1 MTFIFKQIYRIIK
14 DGIKSLLYDID
25 GNKRSKFQVYLGFIF
40 VPIVICIITF
50 WKEISLG
57 DIIDTLLTILSIFT
71 ALIFGVL
78 FTVPDK
84 LSQRI
89 ERFKNKTDNSTKNY
103 LIRFSN
109 FTRSFV
115 QQITFI
121 IVISIALII
130 LLVIQKVI
138 TDNNTMKLA
147 LTSIN
152 LILFYDLVM
161 YILVTLSNIYTL
173 LMDDIDISEKDL
185 PK

>member
-1 MTFIFKQIYRIIK
+1 MTFIFRQIYRIIK
-14 DGIKSLLYDID
+14 DGTKSLLYDID
-25 GNKRSKFQVYLGFIF
+25 GNRRSKFQVYLEFTF
-40 VPIVICIITF
+40 VPIVICVITI

-57 DIIDTLLTILSIFT
+57 NIIDTLLTVLSIFT

-84 LSQRI
+84 LSQRM
-89 ERFKNKTDNSTKNY
+89 ERFKGKIDNSTKNY

-121 IVISIALII
+121 IVISIVLII
-130 LLVIQKVI
+130 FLVFLKII
-138 TDNNTMKLA
+138 TDNIIKLV
-147 LTSIN
+147 LTIMS
-152 LILFYDLVM
+152 LVLFYDLIL
-161 YILVTLSNIYTL
+161 YILVTLSNIYIL
-173 LMDDIDISEKDL
+173 LMDDIDMSEKDL

>member
-1 MTFIFKQIYRIIK
+1 MTYIFKQIYRIIK
-14 DGIKSLLYDID
+14 DGIRSLLYDID
-25 GNKRSKFQVYLGFIF
+25 GNKRSIFQIYLGFIF
-40 VPIVICIITF
+40 VPILICILTF
-50 WKEISLG
+50 WKEINL
-57 DIIDTLLTILSIFT
+57 DNIIDKLLTVLSIFT

-109 FTRSFV
+109 FTRNFV

-121 IVISIALII
+121 IVISFVLII
-130 LLVIQKVI
+130 LLVFQKI
-138 TDNNTMKLA
+138 SNNNTIILFVTA
-147 LTSIN
+147 IN
-152 LILFYDLVM
+152 LALFYDLIM
-161 YILVTLSNIYTL
+161 YILLTLSNIYIL
-173 LMDDIDISEKDL
+173 LMDDIDMSEKDL

>member
-1 MTFIFKQIYRIIK
+1 MTYIFKQIYRIIK

-40 VPIVICIITF
+40 VPILICVLTF
-50 WKEISLG
+50 WQEINLG
-57 DIIDTLLTILSIFT
+57 DIIDRLLTVLSIFT

-89 ERFKNKTDNSTKNY
+89 ERFKDKTDNSTKNY

-121 IVISIALII
+121 IIISFVLII
-130 LLVIQKVI
+130 LLVFQKI
-138 TDNNTMKLA
+138 STNSTIMLLMTA
-147 LTSIN
+147 IN
-152 LILFYDLVM
+152 LALFYDLIM
-161 YILVTLSNIYTL
+161 YILLALANIYTL
-173 LMDDIDISEKDL
+173 LMDDIDMSEKDL

>member
-25 GNKRSKFQVYLGFIF
+25 GNKRSKIQVYLGFIF
-40 VPIVICIITF
+40 VPITICIITV
-50 WKEISLG
+50 WKETSLK
-57 DIIDTLLTILSIFT
+57 DIIDTLLTVLSIFT

-130 LLVIQKVI
+130 LLVFLKVVADNIIKI
-138 TDNNTMKLA
+138 T
-147 LTSIN
+147 LTTTS
-152 LILFYDLVM
+152 LILFYDLIM

-173 LMDDIDISEKDL
+173 LMDDIDMSEKDL

>member
-25 GNKRSKFQVYLGFIF
+25 GNRRSKFQVYLGFIF
-40 VPIVICIITF
+40 VPIVIYIITV
-50 WKEISLG
+50 WKEINLE
-57 DIIDTLLTILSIFT
+57 DIIDTLLTVLSIFT
-71 ALIFGVL
+71 ALIFSVL

-89 ERFKNKTDNSTKNY
+89 ERFRNKTDSSTKNY

-109 FTRSFV
+109 FTRCFV

-130 LLVIQKVI
+130 LLVFQKVV
-138 TDNNTMKLA
+138 TNNIIKLT
-147 LTSIN
+147 LTTIS
-152 LILFYDLVM
+152 LVLFYDLVM

-173 LMDDIDISEKDL
+173 LMDDIDMSKKDL

>member
-25 GNKRSKFQVYLGFIF
+25 GNKKSKFQVYLGFIF
-40 VPIVICIITF
+40 VPMVICIITI
-50 WKEISLG
+50 WKEINLG
-57 DIIDTLLTILSIFT
+57 DIIDTLLTVLSIFT

-115 QQITFI
+115 QQIAFI
-121 IVISIALII
+121 IVISIVLII
-130 LLVIQKVI
+130 LLVFLKVV
-138 TDNNTMKLA
+138 TDNTIKLA
-147 LTSIN
+147 LTTISSV
-152 LILFYDLVM
+152 LFYDLVM

-173 LMDDIDISEKDL
+173 LMDDIDMSEKDL

>member
-25 GNKRSKFQVYLGFIF
+25 GNSRSKFQVYLGFIF
-40 VPIVICIITF
+40 VPIVICIITV
-50 WKEISLG
+50 WKEISLE
-57 DIIDTLLTILSIFT
+57 DIIDTLLTVLSIFT

-89 ERFKNKTDNSTKNY
+89 ERFKNKTDSGTKNY

-115 QQITFI
+115 QQIAFI

-130 LLVIQKVI
+130 LLVFQKVV
-138 TDNNTMKLA
+138 TDNIIKLT
-147 LTSIN
+147 LTTIS
-152 LILFYDLVM
+152 LVLFYDLVM

-173 LMDDIDISEKDL
+173 LMDDIDMSEKDL

>member
-14 DGIKSLLYDID
+14 DGIKSLLHDID
-25 GNKRSKFQVYLGFIF
+25 GNRRSKFQVYFGFIF
-40 VPIVICIITF
+40 VPIAICLITV
-50 WKEISLG
+50 WKEINLG
-57 DIIDTLLTILSIFT
+57 DIVDTLLTVLSIFT

-121 IVISIALII
+121 IVISIGLIV
-130 LLVIQKVI
+130 LLVFQKVVASNVI
-138 TDNNTMKLA
+138 KLI
-147 LTSIN
+147 LTAIS
-152 LILFYDLVM
+152 LVLFYDLVM
-161 YILVTLSNIYTL
+161 YILVTLSNIYIL
-173 LMDDIDISEKDL
+173 LMDDIDISEKGL

>member
-1 MTFIFKQIYRIIK
+1 MTFIFRQIYRIIK
-14 DGIKSLLYDID
+14 DGTKSLLYDID
-25 GNKRSKFQVYLGFIF
+25 GNKRSKFQVYLGFTF
-40 VPIVICIITF
+40 VPIVICVITI

-57 DIIDTLLTILSIFT
+57 NAIDTLLTVLSIFT

-89 ERFKNKTDNSTKNY
+89 EKFKNKIDNSTKNY

-121 IVISIALII
+121 IVICIILII
-130 LLVIQKVI
+130 LLVFMKII
-138 TDNNTMKLA
+138 TNSIIKLV
-147 LTSIN
+147 LTTIS
-152 LILFYDLVM
+152 LVLFYDLTM
-161 YILVTLSNIYTL
+161 YILMTLSNIYTL
-173 LMDDIDISEKDL
+173 LMDDIDMSEKGL

>member
-40 VPIVICIITF
+40 VPIVICIITI

-57 DIIDTLLTILSIFT
+57 DIIDTLLTVLSIFT

-130 LLVIQKVI
+130 LLVFLKVV
-138 TDNNTMKLA
+138 TDNIIKLT
-147 LTSIN
+147 LTTIS

-173 LMDDIDISEKDL
+173 LMDDIDMSEKDL

>member
-14 DGIKSLLYDID
+14 DGIKSQLYDID
-25 GNKRSKFQVYLGFIF
+25 GNRRSKFQVYLGFIF
-40 VPIVICIITF
+40 VPIVICIITV
-50 WKEISLG
+50 WKEINLE
-57 DIIDTLLTILSIFT
+57 DIIDTLLTVLSIFT

-130 LLVIQKVI
+130 LLVFQKVV
-138 TDNNTMKLA
+138 TDNIIKLT
-147 LTSIN
+147 LTTIS
-152 LILFYDLVM
+152 LVLFYDLVM

-173 LMDDIDISEKDL
+173 LMDDIDMSEKDL

>member
-40 VPIVICIITF
+40 VPIVICIITV
-50 WKEISLG
+50 WKEINLE
-57 DIIDTLLTILSIFT
+57 DIIDTLLTVLSILT

-89 ERFKNKTDNSTKNY
+89 ERLKNKTDNSTKNY

-109 FTRSFV
+109 FTRSFI

-121 IVISIALII
+121 IVISIVLII
-130 LLVIQKVI
+130 LLVFQKVV
-138 TDNNTMKLA
+138 TDNIIKLT
-147 LTSIN
+147 LTTIS
-152 LILFYDLVM
+152 LVLFYDLVM
-161 YILVTLSNIYTL
+161 FILVTLSNIYTL
-173 LMDDIDISEKDL
+173 LMDDIDMSEKDL

>member
-25 GNKRSKFQVYLGFIF
+25 GNRRSKFQVYLGFIF
-40 VPIVICIITF
+40 VPIVICIITV
-50 WKEISLG
+50 WKEISLEN
-57 DIIDTLLTILSIFT
+57 IIDTLLTVLSIFT

-89 ERFKNKTDNSTKNY
+89 ERFKNKTDSGTKNY

-121 IVISIALII
+121 IVISIVLII
-130 LLVIQKVI
+130 LLVFQKVV
-138 TDNNTMKLA
+138 TDNIIKLT
-147 LTSIN
+147 LTTIS
-152 LILFYDLVM
+152 LVLFYDLVM

-173 LMDDIDISEKDL
+173 LMDDIDMSEKDL

>member
-40 VPIVICIITF
+40 VPIVICIITL

-57 DIIDTLLTILSIFT
+57 DIIDTLLTVLSIFT

-130 LLVIQKVI
+130 LLVFLKVV
-138 TDNNTMKLA
+138 TDNIIKLT
-147 LTSIN
+147 LTTIS

-173 LMDDIDISEKDL
+173 LMDDI
-185 PK
+185 

>member
-1 MTFIFKQIYRIIK
+1 MTFLYKQIYRIIK
-14 DGIKSLLYDID
+14 GGIESLLYDID

-40 VPIVICIITF
+40 VPIIICTITV
-50 WKEISLG
+50 WKDISLK
-57 DIIDTLLTILSIFT
+57 DIIDTLLTVLSIFT

-89 ERFKNKTDNSTKNY
+89 ERYRNKADNSTKNY
-103 LIRFSN
+103 LIRFCN
-109 FTRSFV
+109 FTRCFV

-130 LLVIQKVI
+130 LLVFLKVVTNNII
-138 TDNNTMKLA
+138 T
-147 LTSIN
+147 LTLTTIS
-152 LILFYDLVM
+152 LILFYDLIM
-161 YILVTLSNIYTL
+161 YILITLSNIYML
-173 LMDDIDISEKDL
+173 LMDDIDMSKKNL

>member
-1 MTFIFKQIYRIIK
+1 MTFIFKQIYRITK

-25 GNKRSKFQVYLGFIF
+25 GNRRSKFQVYLGFIF
-40 VPIVICIITF
+40 VTIVICIITV
-50 WKEISLG
+50 WKEINLE
-57 DIIDTLLTILSIFT
+57 DIIDTLLTVLSIFT
-71 ALIFGVL
+71 ALIFGIL

-89 ERFKNKTDNSTKNY
+89 ERLKNKTDNSTKNY

-130 LLVIQKVI
+130 LLVFQKVV
-138 TDNNTMKLA
+138 TDNIIKLT
-147 LTSIN
+147 LTNIS
-152 LILFYDLVM
+152 LVLFYDLVI
-161 YILVTLSNIYTL
+161 YFLVTLSNIYTL
-173 LMDDIDISEKDL
+173 LMDDIDMSEKDL

>member
-25 GNKRSKFQVYLGFIF
+25 GNRRSKFQVYFGFIF
-40 VPIVICIITF
+40 VPIAICLITV
-50 WKEISLG
+50 WKEINLG
-57 DIIDTLLTILSIFT
+57 DIVDTLLTVLSIFT

-121 IVISIALII
+121 IVISIGLIV
-130 LLVIQKVI
+130 LLVFQKVVASNVI
-138 TDNNTMKLA
+138 KLI
-147 LTSIN
+147 LTAIS
-152 LILFYDLVM
+152 LVLFYDLVM
-161 YILVTLSNIYTL
+161 YILVTLSNIYIL
-173 LMDDIDISEKDL
+173 LMDDIDISEKGL

>member
-1 MTFIFKQIYRIIK
+1 MTYIFKQIYRIIK

-25 GNKRSKFQVYLGFIF
+25 GNKKPSKLQLYFGFVFI
-40 VPIVICIITF
+40 PILICVFTY
-50 WKEISLG
+50 WKEISLD
-57 DIIDTLLTILSIFT
+57 DIIDTLLTVLSIFT

-109 FTRSFV
+109 FTRYFV

-121 IVISIALII
+121 IVISLALIVF
-130 LLVIQKVI
+130 LVFQKVVVDKTI
-138 TDNNTMKLA
+138 KFI
-147 LTSIN
+147 LTAIC
-152 LILFYDLVM
+152 LVLFYDLIM

-173 LMDDIDISEKDL
+173 LMDDIDMSERDL

>member
-25 GNKRSKFQVYLGFIF
+25 GNRRSKFQVYLGFIF
-40 VPIVICIITF
+40 VPIVICIITV
-50 WKEISLG
+50 WKEINLE
-57 DIIDTLLTILSIFT
+57 DIIDTLLTVLSIFT
-71 ALIFGVL
+71 ALIFSVL

-89 ERFKNKTDNSTKNY
+89 ERFRNKTDSSTKNY

-109 FTRSFV
+109 FTRCFV

-130 LLVIQKVI
+130 LLVFQKVV
-138 TDNNTMKLA
+138 TNNIIKLT
-147 LTSIN
+147 LTTIS
-152 LILFYDLVM
+152 LVLFYDLVM

-173 LMDDIDISEKDL
+173 LMDDIDMSKKDL

>member
-40 VPIVICIITF
+40 VPIVICIITV
-50 WKEISLG
+50 WKEISLK
-57 DIIDTLLTILSIFT
+57 DIIDTLLTVLSIFT

-121 IVISIALII
+121 IIICIALII
-130 LLVIQKVI
+130 LLVLQKVVN
-138 TDNNTMKLA
+138 DNIIKLT
-147 LTSIN
+147 LTTIS
-152 LILFYDLVM
+152 LVLFYDLVM
-161 YILVTLSNIYTL
+161 FILVTLSNIYIL
-173 LMDDIDISEKDL
+173 LMDDIDMSKKDL